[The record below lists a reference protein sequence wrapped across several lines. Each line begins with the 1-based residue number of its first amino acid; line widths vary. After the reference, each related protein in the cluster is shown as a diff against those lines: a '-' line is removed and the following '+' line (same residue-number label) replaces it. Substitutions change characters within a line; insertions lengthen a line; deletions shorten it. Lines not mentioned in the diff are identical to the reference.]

1 MKKDAFYTVVRSKF
15 GRLKTHQVEGFE
27 VILAAID
34 GLPRSHR
41 AYLLAT
47 AWHETGATMQPLK
60 ETERAGIKRTDAQV
74 VNILDSAW
82 KAGRLGQVKIP
93 YWRFDDSGK
102 SWFGR
107 GYVQLT
113 HRTNYA
119 KASAITGV
127 DLLGDPSR
135 AMRPEVAAEV
145 LVSGSEIGMFTG
157 RKLRDFLPGDYVGA
171 RKVIN
176 GTDKATLIAGYA
188 EVFERAL
195 QAAGVSEK
203 PEVWRPAAGKPAA
216 AAAPKP
222 AVEREKNPTPTAIS
236 IIGII
241 SAALAYWW
249 SEVEMWFTNLFGG

>member
-1 MKKDAFYTVVRSKF
+1 MNKAAFYTVVRSKF

-27 VILAAID
+27 VILATVD

-47 AWHETGATMQPLK
+47 TWHETGATMQPLK
-60 ETERAGIKRTDAQV
+60 ETERAGVKRTDAQV

-102 SWFGR
+102 AWFGR
-107 GYVQLT
+107 GYAQLT

-157 RKLRDFLPGDYVGA
+157 RKLSDFLPGDYVGA

-176 GTDKATLIAGYA
+176 GTDKAPLIAGYA
-188 EVFERAL
+188 EIFDRAL

-203 PEVWRPAAGKPAA
+203 PEARRPATEKPIAKPATPKGKTVAVGGLALLLATLA
-216 AAAPKP
+216 AKWQ
-222 AVEREKNPTPTAIS
+222 AIEAW
-236 IIGII
+236 I
-241 SAALAYWW
+241 
-249 SEVEMWFTNLFGG
+249 TNLFGG

>member
-15 GRLKTHQVEGFE
+15 GRLKPQQVEGFE
-27 VILAAID
+27 VILAATD

-60 ETERAGIKRTDAQV
+60 ETERAGVKRTDQQV

-82 KAGRLGQVKIP
+82 KAGRLGQVKVP
-93 YWRFDDSGK
+93 YWRFDDGGK
-102 SWFGR
+102 AWFGR

-113 HRTNYA
+113 HRANYA
-119 KASAITGV
+119 KAAALVGV

-135 AMRPEVAAEV
+135 ALRPDTAAEV
-145 LVSGSEIGMFTG
+145 LVTGSEIGMFTG
-157 RKLRDFLPGDYVGA
+157 LKLSDFLPGDYVGA

-176 GTDKATLIAGYA
+176 GTDKAPLIAGYA
-188 EVFERAL
+188 EIFDRAL

-203 PEVWRPAAGKPAA
+203 PEARRPATEKPIAKPVGVPPSMGKGIAA
-216 AAAPKP
+216 LLA
-222 AVEREKNPTPTAIS
+222 T
-236 IIGII
+236 II
-241 SAALAYWW
+241 AALAAW
-249 SEVEMWFTNLFGG
+249 LKFGG